1 LRGLGASGEPAA
13 IDDVLAVLA
22 DDAQVDA
29 VLSAAAAAAAQLGAR
44 QVIARDRV
52 RRAIEWRL
60 EHLSL
65 AVRSAAAKALGALG
79 DAQARGA
86 ISTALDREPF
96 GNVRRVYR
104 EVLDQLG
111 KVAAITTA
119 TAELSKRLD
128 DVEKS
133 KKSMELR
140 MEALEK
146 RLDAPKP

>member
-1 LRGLGASGEPAA
+1 
-13 IDDVLAVLA
+13 
-22 DDAQVDA
+22 
-29 VLSAAAAAAAQLGAR
+29 
-44 QVIARDRV
+44 
-52 RRAIEWRL
+52 
-60 EHLSL
+60 
-65 AVRSAAAKALGALG
+65 
-79 DAQARGA
+79 
-86 ISTALDREPF
+86 
-96 GNVRRVYR
+96 VRRVYR